1 MDQGDD
7 NYGVEA
13 EFEAHFHSKEKN
25 INMRLANVGRGF
37 KNSIL
42 VVVCHEPYSLGRSLA
57 HKKAKE
63 RGQYS
68 NSDKNVKIVNNFPAV
83 VRGARSPYQTV
94 AKVTT
99 LK

>member
-1 MDQGDD
+1 
-7 NYGVEA
+7 
-13 EFEAHFHSKEKN
+13 
-25 INMRLANVGRGF
+25 MRLANVGRGF

-68 NSDKNVKIVNNFPAV
+68 NSDKNVKSRKQFSG
-83 VRGARSPYQTV
+83 RRSRCQISIPDGR
-94 AKVTT
+94 
-99 LK
+99 

>member
-1 MDQGDD
+1 MLGE
-7 NYGVEA
+7 V
-13 EFEAHFHSKEKN
+13 SKTQFLSLSAMSPILLAARWRTRKLKN
-25 INMRLANVGRGF
+25 VASIPTPIN
-37 KNSIL
+37 
-42 VVVCHEPYSLGRSLA
+42 
-57 HKKAKE
+57 
-63 RGQYS
+63 QYS